1 MGSIK
6 ALLANNIGKST
17 IACYDVHMDAYRDS
31 NGLRSFSQLI
41 RPWGG
46 QITMVVVLVGMLALA
61 DMALPW
67 ALALLVDD
75 VFPALADNNGG
86 WELLII
92 ILVSLCTIYVLR
104 NVLYFISRMISVR
117 VSEHVCFDLRR
128 RLFDHMQ
135 QLGMDF
141 YKSNRPGKISSRVMD
156 DTFRIQTFIQDKLPT
171 LLRYTIEF
179 QILLILLYVVN
190 WKLALASTIVLPLH
204 IWTYKKF
211 YLPIRDSH
219 NRAQEHLA
227 EAHGNLVETFMGAQV
242 IKGFSAEKRES
253 ESFLQTI
260 RAGREDQ
267 IKTKRFQFAQKV
279 IADLLVGVGTI
290 LLLGYGA
297 WEVYAGSMTIG
308 KFLMFFWYVRMLYP
322 AVLEIISGTGHFSQ
336 TSASV
341 DRVLAMLEEPIDE
354 IAYDMRTRSQTIQ
367 LVGPIE
373 LKNVSFD
380 FDENTIVLEN
390 INLCIDAGEHI
401 AITGPSGGGKSTLIS
416 LMPRFNDP
424 SSGKITIGGHDI
436 KDMRLQDVRGMFGVA
451 FQDAFL
457 FNATIFDNLRY
468 ARTNAKSEEIIDAC
482 KLTGAHEVIEKLPN
496 GYNTRIGDQ
505 GVELSHGQKQR
516 INLARALVRKP
527 QTLII
532 DEITASIDATAA
544 KQIIKA
550 VLEHMSGRTVIIV
563 THDPS
568 ILDLAHRVITL
579 DSKTITNDRF
589 KDGTNMKHPAAKL
602 GTLFLALSM
611 FFGCSTTS
619 TTSMISMEEPKS
631 TGILFEE
638 DEPVDLLAFADAFD
652 AMMAKQVN
660 PVKHATTSA
669 PTPTEPP
676 SPAEIAEL
684 IEERKLVA
692 NTSLLL
698 DLPKLNETELHEV
711 MRRLSDRYALE
722 HGYESDGDSIDELL
736 PALQDN
742 VQHVLTLTKKS
753 GGETK
758 ILRFGHQIFIS
769 QPSQLWV
776 EGYSIENDSYAS
788 NTDAEFAT
796 LYTTELFASLE
807 SARATLNI
815 QDLEKKIIQLSYI
828 DAPSAIQML
837 NGLGITTFAKAEEV
851 PDVVTWSALPYVVQI
866 PEPSGSETGL
876 VGGTGITSGNFGLTM
891 VPATGGELGD
901 KTISSPMTQIMVFF
915 DPARP
920 ESFSNVQRMITN
932 LVDRAARQIFIE
944 GMVLEINEDGI
955 KDIGINWH
963 MFDANTD
970 PTFFEID
977 AGKSNAGTAGDTFN
991 FTLLDLNLERAFTK
1005 FNEWWFD
1012 VDIRAMVRDGKA
1024 EILSRPS
1031 ILTLNNRQ
1039 ATIRVGEDIPIA
1051 TSTAGMSNA
1060 DMISFNFKYLP
1071 TGIMLNIR
1079 PRIAEDGKEVSMM
1092 IDTIVSSTVPGADLT
1107 ITDTS
1112 GTVLASAPTI
1122 ASRRVQTYGII
1133 PNNTPFIIG
1142 GLVNKEHHTIH
1153 DKVPILGDLPL
1164 IGGLFRADRTETS
1177 KTEVIIVLT
1186 PHVLPTKGEILS
1198 AMPKDDPRFDD
1209 IGNELF
1215 RDSYRIKKEDVFDLA
1230 FIDNNERLT
1239 MYRDIVAAAISTNF
1253 RLASDPAYSPF
1264 ANNHFPGESILVARM
1279 IYEIIKKQ
1287 DIADK
1292 IQPARLAFFK
1302 SEYNGGMNVQF
1313 LDVALA
1319 KSVNEISMAG
1329 FFRDSRDLAMAVV
1342 FEKGTDIP
1350 TVTTIHCPDREA
1362 WREIVWDLNQPTPNG
1377 TPRQA
1382 FVIQTESDLL
1392 RLRRAVALKHFLE
1405 LNNGT
1410 IALELDNFNVGQY
1423 VLIPDLDPK
1432 QVHILDADVAKYFY
1446 ETEHY
1451 YHATLQAIQEATD
1464 WLEDSLQEP
1473 TGK

>member
-1 MGSIK
+1 M
-6 ALLANNIGKST
+6 
-17 IACYDVHMDAYRDS
+17 HAYRDS

-41 RPWGG
+41 RPWSG

-61 DMALPW
+61 DMVLPW

-117 VSEHVCFDLRR
+117 VSEHVCFDLRQ

-171 LLRYTIEF
+171 LLRYIIEF

-190 WKLALASTIVLPLH
+190 WKLALASTLVLPLH

-279 IADLLVGVGTI
+279 IADLLVGAGTV

-297 WEVYAGSMTIG
+297 WEVYVGSMTIG
-308 KFLMFFWYVRMLYP
+308 MFLMFFWYVRMLYP

-341 DRVLAMLEEPIDE
+341 DRVLDMLEEPIDE
-354 IAYDMRTRSQTIQ
+354 IAYDMRTRTETIH

-380 FDENTIVLEN
+380 FDENTKVLEN

-424 SSGKITIGGHDI
+424 SNGKITIGGHDI

-468 ARTNAKSEEIIDAC
+468 ARPSAKSEEIIDAC

-544 KQIIKA
+544 KQIIKT

-568 ILDLAHRVITL
+568 ILELAHRVVTL
-579 DSKTITNDRF
+579 DSKTITNDQF

-602 GTLFLALSM
+602 GTLFLALSI
-611 FFGCSTTS
+611 FLGCSTTS
-619 TTSMISMEEPKS
+619 TTSMITMEDPKS
-631 TGILFEE
+631 TGIIFEE
-638 DEPVDLLAFADAFD
+638 EDPVNLLAFADAFE
-652 AMMAKQVN
+652 AMMAENIK
-660 PVKHATTSA
+660 PITHATTIA
-669 PTPTEPP
+669 PPPVVAP

-684 IEERKLVA
+684 IEERELVA

-698 DLPKLNETELHEV
+698 DIPKLNETELHEV

-722 HGYESDGDSIDELL
+722 HGYASGGNSIDELL
-736 PALQDN
+736 PSLQND
-742 VQHVLTLTKKS
+742 VQHVLTLTNKS
-753 GGETK
+753 EGVTK
-758 ILRFGHQIFIS
+758 IIRFGHQNFIS

-776 EGYSIENDSYAS
+776 EGYSIENDSFTS

-796 LYTTELFASLE
+796 LYTRELFASLE
-807 SARATLNI
+807 STRARLNVL
-815 QDLEKKIIQLSYI
+815 DLEKKIIQLSYI
-828 DAPSAIQML
+828 DAASAIQML

-851 PDVVTWSALPYVVQI
+851 PDDVDWTKLPYVVQI
-866 PEPSGSETGL
+866 PEPSGSDTGL
-876 VGGTGITSGNFGLTM
+876 VGGAGITSGSFGLTM
-891 VPATGGELGD
+891 VPAAAGQLGD

-920 ESFSNVQRMITN
+920 ESFSNVQRMVTN

-963 MFDANTD
+963 MFDSYTD

-977 AGKSNAGTAGDTFN
+977 AGKKNAGAAGDTFILK
-991 FTLLDLNLERAFTK
+991 LLDLNLERAFNK

-1060 DMISFNFKYLP
+1060 DMISFNFKYLA

-1164 IGGLFRADRTETS
+1164 IGGLFRADRTETK

-1198 AMPKDDPRFDD
+1198 AMPKDDPRFDH

-1239 MYRDIVAAAISTNF
+1239 IYRDIVAAAISNNF

-1264 ANNHFPGESILVARM
+1264 ANNHFPGESILVTRM

-1342 FEKGTDIP
+1342 FEEGTDIP
-1350 TVTTIHCPDREA
+1350 AVTTIHCPDREA

-1382 FVIQTESDLL
+1382 FVIQNEDDLL
-1392 RLRRAVALKHFLE
+1392 RLRRSVALKHFLE
-1405 LNNGT
+1405 LNNGKV
-1410 IALELDNFNVGQY
+1410 ALELDNFNVGQY

-1464 WLEDSLQEP
+1464 WLEESLHDP
-1473 TGK
+1473 TAN